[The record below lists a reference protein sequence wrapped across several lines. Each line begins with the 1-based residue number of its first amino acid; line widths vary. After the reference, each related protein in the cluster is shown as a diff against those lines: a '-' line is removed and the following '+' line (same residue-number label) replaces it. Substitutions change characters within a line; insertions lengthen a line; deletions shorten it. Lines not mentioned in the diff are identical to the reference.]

1 MTGSQIFNT
10 VIEFFEEDSWNF
22 HWLEGMSVLSVPFT
36 GKNGRWMCYAQAREE
51 QEQFVFYSVSP
62 INVPTDRQTAIAD
75 FITRANYG
83 MIIGN
88 FEMDHSDGE
97 VRYKTSIDVE
107 GDQLTAPLVK
117 QLVYAN
123 VIIMDRYLPG
133 IMSVIYGAA
142 DPAAEI
148 EKIEGPRTKE
158 STTKLDD
165 VEDIIGDHL
174 NENVRSHIEDIL
186 RNIEEN
192 HVGSNGDKDEE
203 DGEEVE
209 DDGDIDTP
217 FPPASSD
224 DNLN

>member
-10 VIEFFEEDSWNF
+10 VIEFFEEDGWNF

-62 INVPTDRQTAIAD
+62 INAPPERQTALAN

-107 GDQLTAPLVK
+107 GDQLSAALVK

-133 IMSVIYGAA
+133 IMAVIYGDS
-142 DPAAEI
+142 DPASEI
-148 EKIEGPRTKE
+148 EKIEGPRSKE
-158 STTKLDD
+158 SSTKLDD
-165 VEDIIGDHL
+165 VDGIFGGHL

-186 RNIEEN
+186 RNIEDN
-192 HVGSNGDKDEE
+192 PIGN
-203 DGEEVE
+203 
-209 DDGDIDTP
+209 DGDNDDDNDADEDLDPP
-217 FPPASSD
+217 FPPTKRD

>member
-1 MTGSQIFNT
+1 MAGSQIFNT

-22 HWLEGMSVLSVPFT
+22 QWLEGMSVLSVPFT

-62 INVPTDRQTAIAD
+62 INVPPDRQVAIAD

-107 GDQLTAPLVK
+107 GDQLTAALVK

-133 IMSVIYGAA
+133 ILAVIYGEA
-142 DPAAEI
+142 DPASEI
-148 EKIEGPRTKE
+148 EKIEGPRKIE

-165 VEDIIGDHL
+165 IDAIIEDQLSD
-174 NENVRSHIEDIL
+174 NVRSHIEDIL

-192 HVGSNGDKDEE
+192 HIGSNGGKDDEGDEE
-203 DGEEVE
+203 DDE
-209 DDGDIDTP
+209 DIDDP
-217 FPPASSD
+217 FPPVAND